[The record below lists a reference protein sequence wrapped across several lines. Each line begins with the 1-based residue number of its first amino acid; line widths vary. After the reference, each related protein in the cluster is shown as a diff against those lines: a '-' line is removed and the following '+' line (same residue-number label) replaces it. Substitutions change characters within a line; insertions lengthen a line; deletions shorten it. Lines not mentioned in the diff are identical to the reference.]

1 MEQDITP
8 KLWESIQKTFWQ
20 NLKGMKKGKSYKD
33 ADNYADLVGQAM
45 AKAFHDNA
53 VDLPNDKMYFNI
65 ADRLIN
71 GALRQSHQLVSNY
84 TADAQTALNK
94 QAGLG
99 IKGLT
104 ADMDESKAKN
114 LVDVAC
120 NADRYADVAPKVE
133 QAMTSFARS
142 VVVDTMK
149 KNVDFHH
156 KLGLSPKIVRKLG
169 AGTGK
174 KRSNSRCEFC
184 RERVGTFVYN
194 KETIDKDI
202 FRRHAHCHC
211 TLEYFPGDGK
221 KQNSWSKRWKDV
233 TNKDFSE
240 MQEQAKVAYQ
250 ANKKLQSLAYSKALE
265 LGYSPVPP
273 NKVVQTLREESKKW
287 IRNLTTE
294 EKRAITKYTY
304 NGKDKDGL
312 RLFEKINGYLSGY
325 YEPISQSESDML
337 ARIVSQMRGAL
348 LQNNLRHDII
358 VYRKD
363 SHVKDLEKPIG
374 KFLSTSVTTRGV
386 LTGKPNVAIIVPKGT
401 LGAYIELLSQG
412 KFKEQREFLFNTGLE
427 LEKLEDNGLYI
438 VKRKR

>member
-1 MEQDITP
+1 
-8 KLWESIQKTFWQ
+8 
-20 NLKGMKKGKSYKD
+20 MKKGKSYKD

-114 LVDVAC
+114 LVEVAC
-120 NADRYADVAPKVE
+120 HADRYADVAPKVE

-169 AGTGK
+169 PGTSK

-184 RERVGTFVYN
+184 RERVGTFEYN
-194 KETIDKDI
+194 KKTIDKEI
-202 FRRHAHCHC
+202 FRRCLLY
-211 TLEYFPGDGK
+211 T
-221 KQNSWSKRWKDV
+221 
-233 TNKDFSE
+233 
-240 MQEQAKVAYQ
+240 
-250 ANKKLQSLAYSKALE
+250 
-265 LGYSPVPP
+265 SPSP
-273 NKVVQTLREESKKW
+273 R
-287 IRNLTTE
+287 
-294 EKRAITKYTY
+294 
-304 NGKDKDGL
+304 D
-312 RLFEKINGYLSGY
+312 
-325 YEPISQSESDML
+325 
-337 ARIVSQMRGAL
+337 
-348 LQNNLRHDII
+348 
-358 VYRKD
+358 
-363 SHVKDLEKPIG
+363 
-374 KFLSTSVTTRGV
+374 
-386 LTGKPNVAIIVPKGT
+386 
-401 LGAYIELLSQG
+401 
-412 KFKEQREFLFNTGLE
+412 
-427 LEKLEDNGLYI
+427 
-438 VKRKR
+438 

>member
-1 MEQDITP
+1 
-8 KLWESIQKTFWQ
+8 
-20 NLKGMKKGKSYKD
+20 MKKGKSYKD

-114 LVDVAC
+114 LVEVAC
-120 NADRYADVAPKVE
+120 HADRYADVAPKVE
-133 QAMTSFARS
+133 QAMISFARS

-169 AGTGK
+169 PGTSK

-221 KQNSWSKRWKDV
+221 KQNSWSKRWEDV

-312 RLFEKINGYLSGY
+312 RLFEKINGYLAGY
-325 YEPISQSESDML
+325 YQPISQSEGEML
-337 ARIVSQMRGAL
+337 DYMVSNIQNGL
-348 LQNNLRHDII
+348 LKNNLQRDII
-358 VYRKD
+358 AYRKD
-363 SHVKDLEKPIG
+363 YHVKDLNKPID
-374 KFLSTSVTTRGV
+374 KFLSTSVTTKGV
-386 LTGKPNVAIIVPKGT
+386 IGGVPNVAIIIPKGT
-401 LGAYIELLSQG
+401 SGAYIELLSHIDY
-412 KFKEQREFLFNTGLE
+412 KKQREFLINSGLN
-427 LEKLEDNGLYI
+427 LDKISDDRGLLIYK
-438 VKRKR
+438 VRGESNETK